1 MELPGLM
8 AVLDCRVESIS
19 QYVIQQTFRD
29 ASKCITELEAD
40 NKRLREGFEK
50 LKRRFEE
57 VDIDPYEDWDTG
69 SFGEIIDAALE
80 PPKGE

>member
-1 MELPGLM
+1 MKQRSGTDRRKGRLSPK
-8 AVLDCRVESIS
+8 
-19 QYVIQQTFRD
+19 IQRGHYWDEVVQVKAERD
-29 ASKCITELEAD
+29 
-40 NKRLREGFEK
+40 RLREGFEK